1 MLAIQIRNLIKS
13 NNTLAFQYVTVEN
26 DETNKEDIVYDPF
39 ENKDYYL
46 KTYELNLKRKEMN
59 KKNKRRI
66 LKHKFK
72 NNKPNPLNK
81 EASQANSSEGTNNEK
96 GPSSQNNS
104 SSSRK
109 GSASLSQTK
118 EESNSMSDKLKDY
131 QMAKKKVMYID
142 IVAAIF
148 AMSGII
154 LAIIEVFSPRKK
166 SPLTFPLWTERN
178 LHCEQKQKQHHWLR
192 VKELRVFF
200 HGGSFGNHCLSK
212 LLLLHFGSHAAVHI
226 IRFTLLENQIL
237 QDNAG
242 GNAALPDSCAPR
254 PELDFQMVEH
264 GQAYL
269 LLHQRLYQPPSG
281 SKVSQK
287 LA

>member
-81 EASQANSSEGTNNEK
+81 EASQANSSEGTSNEK

-154 LAIIEVFSPRKK
+154 LAIIEVFSLKK
-166 SPLTFPLWTERN
+166 VSFNISPLDRT
-178 LHCEQKQKQHHWLR
+178 K
-192 VKELRVFF
+192 
-200 HGGSFGNHCLSK
+200 
-212 LLLLHFGSHAAVHI
+212 
-226 IRFTLLENQIL
+226 FTLR
-237 QDNAG
+237 AKTK
-242 GNAALPDSCAPR
+242 ATS
-254 PELDFQMVEH
+254 
-264 GQAYL
+264 
-269 LLHQRLYQPPSG
+269 
-281 SKVSQK
+281 
-287 LA
+287 LATC